1 MRLAVIGA
9 TGMVGKKMLRVLQER
24 KAGIEE
30 LLLAASEKSVGIE
43 LDFKGESHRV
53 QRLEEV
59 LKAKPDFALFSAGKG
74 ISRQWTSRFA
84 EAGIPVVDNSSA
96 WRMEPGIKLVV
107 PEVNGDSIE
116 KKDKIIANPNCST
129 IQLVAVL
136 APLHRKYGLKRIVVS
151 TYQSVT
157 GSGNKGF
164 SQLIKERKG
173 EEVTEPSYPHP
184 IDLNCLPHCDD
195 PAEDGYTREEIKVIN
210 ESRKILDS
218 PELPVTCT
226 AVRVPVFGGHSESV
240 NVELET
246 DFEVQ
251 EIRDLMEEAPGI
263 KLQDDL
269 SENIY
274 PMPVMAQ
281 DKDEVFVGRIRKDLS
296 RQNTL
301 NLWVVSDNLRKGAAT
316 NAVQILER
324 IREVQ

>member
-157 GSGNKGF
+157 GSGNNGF